1 MCCQENP
8 DFNKDFAEGYASAL
22 SIYVNFHQS
31 MSGERRVNEIWQ
43 RFVEISGSINK
54 YKGNRRDVKLLKG
67 YVMESLVPMDFNL
80 RAQLAGSNY
89 RAIQLESTKL
99 ASVDVAIVNNLDGVV
114 LKYSFKDMK
123 SPKASARAQA
133 TSYYEHYRK
142 RHPGEFDKEKMF
154 SFFRKQGVEVNE
166 LNMYDSIYS
175 GQKRLVPKRHLPGA
189 RAYLKRLINKEK
201 NPLRAQ
207 ALQETLDNL
216 TDHLETPDGIKS
228 EAFTEA
234 KTRQLAKKGKIGA
247 FEPCTIGYTT
257 ENFVSWRNILN
268 KGWKAG
274 QNAAMISFL
283 LEYAPLIVNAIV
295 QGNIDLDDFIQHSP
309 KAATQSCVSFASGFL
324 SCSLLEA
331 CKFGKFGEALKS
343 VTAEQV
349 GTVVA
354 LTFSIIKDVVIGIK
368 ENKEPSDVM
377 YDILKDIF
385 IAGCAYKLGTVLGSG
400 LGPFGFIVGSTIGSI
415 LGSFFY
421 TQATLFCLS
430 FAEKHDVTFFGFVKQ
445 DYQLPERLLINLG
458 LDRYDFDRYMF
469 DSFEFDS
476 FEFDRFKFDRYDF
489 NKFFELGFVRRG
501 VIGVRKI
508 GYIYEV

>member
-67 YVMESLVPMDFNL
+67 NVMESLIPMDFNL

-99 ASVDVAIVNNLDGVV
+99 ASVDVAIVNNLDEVV

-166 LNMYDSIYS
+166 QNMYDSIYS

-201 NPLRAQ
+201 DPLRAK

-216 TDHLETPDGIKS
+216 TDYLETPDGIKS

-234 KTRQLAKKGKIGA
+234 KTRQLAKKGKRGT
-247 FEPCTIGYTT
+247 FDPSTIGYTT

-274 QNAAMISFL
+274 QNAAMMSFL

-309 KAATQSCVSFASGFL
+309 KATTQSCVSFASGFL

-354 LTFSIIKDVVIGIK
+354 LTFSIIKDVVTGIK

-400 LGPFGFIVGSTIGSI
+400 LGPFGFILGSTIGSI
-415 LGSFFY
+415 LGSFIY
-421 TQATLFCLS
+421 TQTTQFCLS
-430 FAEKHDVTFFGFVKQ
+430 FAVTHDVTFFGFVKQ
-445 DYQLPERLLINLG
+445 DYQLPESFLINLG
-458 LDRYDFDRYMF
+458 LDRYDFDRYKF
-469 DSFEFDS
+469 DRFDFDS
-476 FEFDRFKFDRYDF
+476 FEFDRFKIDRYDF

-508 GYIYEV
+508 GYIYEL

>member
-67 YVMESLVPMDFNL
+67 NVMESLVPMDFNL

-99 ASVDVAIVNNLDGVV
+99 ASVDVAIVNNLDEVV
-114 LKYSFKDMK
+114 LRYSFKDMK

-166 LNMYDSIYS
+166 QNMYDSIYS

-189 RAYLKRLINKEK
+189 RIYLKRLINKEK
-201 NPLRAQ
+201 DPLRAK

-216 TDHLETPDGIKS
+216 TDYLETPDGIKS

-234 KTRQLAKKGKIGA
+234 KTRQLAKKGKRGT
-247 FEPCTIGYTT
+247 FDPSTIGYTT

-274 QNAAMISFL
+274 QNAAMMSFL
-283 LEYAPLIVNAIV
+283 FEYAPLIVNAIV

-331 CKFGKFGEALKS
+331 CKFGEALKS

-354 LTFSIIKDVVIGIK
+354 LTFSIIKDVVTGIK
-368 ENKEPSDVM
+368 ENKEPADVM

-415 LGSFFY
+415 LGSFIY
-421 TQATLFCLS
+421 TQATQFCLS
-430 FAEKHDVTFFGFVKQ
+430 FAVTHDVTFFGLVKQ
-445 DYQLPERLLINLG
+445 DYQLPESFLINLG
-458 LDRYDFDRYMF
+458 LDRYDFDRYKFDSFDF
-469 DSFEFDS
+469 DSFEFDK
-476 FEFDRFKFDRYDF
+476 FKFDRYDF

>member
-1 MCCQENP
+1 
-8 DFNKDFAEGYASAL
+8 
-22 SIYVNFHQS
+22 
-31 MSGERRVNEIWQ
+31 
-43 RFVEISGSINK
+43 
-54 YKGNRRDVKLLKG
+54 
-67 YVMESLVPMDFNL
+67 MESLVPMDFNL

-99 ASVDVAIVNNLDGVV
+99 ASVDVAIVNNLDEVV
-114 LKYSFKDMK
+114 LRYSFKDMK

-166 LNMYDSIYS
+166 QNMYDSIYS

-189 RAYLKRLINKEK
+189 RIYLKRLINKEK
-201 NPLRAQ
+201 DPLRAK

-216 TDHLETPDGIKS
+216 TDYLETPDGIKS

-234 KTRQLAKKGKIGA
+234 KTRQLAKKGKRGT
-247 FEPCTIGYTT
+247 FDPSTIGYTT

-274 QNAAMISFL
+274 QNAAMMSFL
-283 LEYAPLIVNAIV
+283 FEYAPLIVNAIV

-354 LTFSIIKDVVIGIK
+354 LTFSIIKDVVTGIK
-368 ENKEPSDVM
+368 ENKEPADVM

-415 LGSFFY
+415 LGSFIY
-421 TQATLFCLS
+421 TQATQFCLS
-430 FAEKHDVTFFGFVKQ
+430 FAVTHDVTFFGLVKQ
-445 DYQLPERLLINLG
+445 DYQLPESFLINLG
-458 LDRYDFDRYMF
+458 LDRYDFDRYKFDSFDF
-469 DSFEFDS
+469 DSFEFDK
-476 FEFDRFKFDRYDF
+476 FKFDRYDF